1 MVAQLFP
8 PRHVYFPSSPSH
20 TSTVILLH
28 DTNSTGAELAAA
40 LAASTTPATE
50 TATAGN
56 SKSVFEHFPSC
67 RWVFP
72 SAQPRQI
79 DTCYASRGNWIDVD
93 VDVDA
98 GIEADSN
105 SDANADADSPQQTQ
119 AQTQGQPSTEDKDN
133 ENEIKDRNDDLETCV
148 EYILQIVEEEVTR
161 LDGDSR
167 RVVLGGFGQGMAV
180 AIAALLA
187 ARRRLGGFVGVS
199 GWVPFSESV
208 EGLGGRGQGRLA
220 KDEARMGGSGVDGV
234 EVDSEADSLLE
245 TPVLL
250 SYLEDDPCVDIQ
262 TGLTAYET
270 LNRLGFVKVAR
281 DARPGSQQGENWLL
295 DATLLD
301 IIVGFLAEVFGHE
314 GSISAHDVML

>member
-1 MVAQLFP
+1 MLAYERCFCLPHLHRHP
-8 PRHVYFPSSPSH
+8 PARHKQHRRRASRRASRRVGR
-20 TSTVILLH
+20 LN
-28 DTNSTGAELAAA
+28 NSNCNR
-40 LAASTTPATE
+40 
-50 TATAGN
+50 N
-56 SKSVFEHFPSC
+56 SDSWKF
-67 RWVFP
+67 
-72 SAQPRQI
+72 QI
-79 DTCYASRGNWIDVD
+79 YTCYASRGNWIDVD
-93 VDVDA
+93 VDTGVETDT
-98 GIEADSN
+98 DSD

-119 AQTQGQPSTEDKDN
+119 AQAQAQPSTEDKDD
-133 ENEIKDRNDDLETCV
+133 ENEIEGQNDDLETCV

-270 LNRLGFVKVAR
+270 LNRLGFVKVVR

-314 GSISAHDVML
+314 GSISALS